1 MVQEQRKRTRTEQLL
16 LVLRGM
22 AMGAADVVPGVS
34 GGTIAFIT
42 GIYDELLHSL
52 KSIRPYTVVI
62 LKREG
67 LAAAWQSINGTF
79 LLCVFAGIL
88 ISLKTFAALISLGL
102 ENYPVLVWA
111 FFFGLVVASIYYFAK
126 QQTGW
131 GWRHWLACLLGAA
144 FVYLLSIAT
153 PAQLPGTWWILFCGG
168 FVAICAMILPGVSGS
183 FLLLLVGLYPEFL
196 RAINTM
202 DLVALGSFGLG
213 CVAGLLVF
221 SRFLSWLLD
230 YYHKVTLAALIGFL
244 VGSLNVIWPW
254 KQTLVTTIDRHGEVI
269 PLVQQNVLPGQ
280 YSQEPLLMFAL
291 LCAALGAFLVLIA
304 EYFSDKMAN
313 NN

>member
-1 MVQEQRKRTRTEQLL
+1 MAQEPEKRTWGEYFL
-16 LVLRGM
+16 LVVRGM

-42 GIYDELLHSL
+42 GIYDELLHSI
-52 KSIRPYTVVI
+52 KSIGPQTLVL
-62 LKREG
+62 LKQQG
-67 LAAAWQSINGTF
+67 LAAAWQSFNGTF

-88 ISLKTFAALISLGL
+88 ISLKTFASLITIGL
-102 ENYPVLVWA
+102 EQFPVLIWA
-111 FFFGLVVASIYYFAK
+111 FFFGLVLASIFYFAK

-131 GWRHWLACLLGAA
+131 RWSHWLACLLGAA
-144 FVYLLSIAT
+144 CVYALSIAT
-153 PAQLPGTWWILFCGG
+153 PAQLPGTWWILFFGG

-213 CVAGLLVF
+213 CICGLLVF

-230 YYHKVTLAALIGFL
+230 HYHKLTLAALVGFL
-244 VGSLNVIWPW
+244 VGSLSVIWPW
-254 KQTLVTTIDRHGEVI
+254 KETLVTTIDRHGEVV
-269 PLVQQNVLPGQ
+269 PLVQQNVLPWHFAQ
-280 YSQEPLLMFAL
+280 DPLLGLAL
-291 LCAALGAFLVLIA
+291 LSALFGIFLVLFTDYISSKIA
-304 EYFSDKMAN
+304 SN
-313 NN
+313 N

>member
-1 MVQEQRKRTRTEQLL
+1 MAQDPQQRSGVEHLL
-16 LVLRGM
+16 LILRGM

-52 KSIRPYTVVI
+52 KSIGPQTLVI
-62 LKREG
+62 LKKQG
-67 LAAAWQSINGTF
+67 VAAAWQSFNGTF

-88 ISLKTFAALISLGL
+88 ISLKTFAQLISIGL
-102 ENYPVLVWA
+102 ELYPVLVWA
-111 FFFGLVVASIYYFAK
+111 FFFGLVLASIFYFAK

-131 GWRHWLACLLGAA
+131 RWPHWLACFLGAA
-144 FVYLLSIAT
+144 LVYALSVAT
-153 PAQLPGTWWILFCGG
+153 PAQLPGTWWILFFGG

-202 DLVALGSFGLG
+202 DLLALGSFGLG
-213 CVAGLLVF
+213 CVCGLLVF

-230 YYHKVTLAALIGFL
+230 SYHKLTLAALVGFL

-254 KQTLVTTIDRHGEVI
+254 KETLVTTIDRHGEVI
-269 PLVQQNVLPGQ
+269 PLVQQNVLPWQ
-280 YSQEPLLMFAL
+280 FSQDPLLGWAL
-291 LCAALGAFLVLIA
+291 LCALFGCFLVLFTDYISA
-304 EYFSDKMAN
+304 RRASN
-313 NN
+313 H